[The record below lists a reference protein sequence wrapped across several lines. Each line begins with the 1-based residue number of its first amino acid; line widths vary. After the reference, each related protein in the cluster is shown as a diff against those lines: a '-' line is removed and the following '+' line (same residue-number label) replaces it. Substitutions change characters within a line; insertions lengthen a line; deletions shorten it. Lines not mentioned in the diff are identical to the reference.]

1 MTDVRSRLE
10 FAKQIARNSSVE
22 ALKAFSNW
30 KDLAITAKGA
40 QDFVSEVDKS
50 TELYLRAKIQEAYP
64 DTGSRTANTLIHWA
78 SPIGIDPHHQSA
90 CPACL

>member
-40 QDFVSEVDKS
+40 QDFVSEVRQVYRIVS
-50 TELYLRAKIQEAYP
+50 TR
-64 DTGSRTANTLIHWA
+64 
-78 SPIGIDPHHQSA
+78 
-90 CPACL
+90 